1 MPFQSSL
8 STIAGGGVPS
18 ASSPAVL
25 TAGPAAA
32 AATGDASGKEGSS
45 EARKPP
51 SPTIPDSQRREIED
65 EGSGGGETI
74 SVQRQDTEVRQSLLP
89 QGGEADRPGRPSSP
103 EHRQSPEKG
112 DGNRQDERGDLSI
125 SETSA
130 VEKTV
135 SPSGDSRTQI
145 QAEAAAEEDECPP
158 SPHPSFRVAENKK
171 DGESVCDSA
180 GTEAQNPIQQQA
192 SLQSPVLSRSPSPFP
207 APSSS
212 PVKTAALTSVPVS
225 TTPSPK
231 EDPRPSESTV
241 VGEDDAEAK
250 SSTSPDPPAADP
262 EEESQVPREQRLSP
276 PSSTADKE
284 AEEASAEKEDAAQVA
299 PSSPPVEAAV
309 EAEAE
314 ALSMPSTSPSSES
327 LSSSQKQPSS
337 PSSTVPHSAAA
348 AAAVAAPTTVA
359 SYPVTSSVSCPT
371 VCDIRQSE
379 EVKPASPEPE
389 KEGKPTENS
398 GSSSTPVAPC
408 PPEQPLLQESLLPPT
423 ESSTGEDIPA
433 DKKEVSRVEVEDRRE
448 TSGGS
453 GEIFATLTE
462 CSPPSDGAASK
473 SADSQ
478 GEVRFS

>member
-1 MPFQSSL
+1 M
-8 STIAGGGVPS
+8 
-18 ASSPAVL
+18 
-25 TAGPAAA
+25 
-32 AATGDASGKEGSS
+32 
-45 EARKPP
+45 
-51 SPTIPDSQRREIED
+51 
-65 EGSGGGETI
+65 
-74 SVQRQDTEVRQSLLP
+74 RQSLLP
-89 QGGEADRPGRPSSP
+89 QGGEADRPGRPPSP
-103 EHRQSPEKG
+103 EHRQSPGKG

-130 VEKTV
+130 AEKSV

-145 QAEAAAEEDECPP
+145 QAEAAGLRKRDDCSP
-158 SPHPSFRVAENKK
+158 SPDPSFRVAENKK

-180 GTEAQNPIQQQA
+180 GPEAQNPIQQQA
-192 SLQSPVLSRSPSPFP
+192 SPQSPALSRSPSPFP

-212 PVKTAALTSVPVS
+212 PVKTAASTSVPVS
-225 TTPSPK
+225 TTPNPK
-231 EDPRPSESTV
+231 EDPRPSESTA
-241 VGEDDAEAK
+241 VGGDDAEAK
-250 SSTSPDPPAADP
+250 SPPSMSPDPPAADP
-262 EEESQVPREQRLSP
+262 EAESQVPREQQRLSP

-284 AEEASAEKEDAAQVA
+284 AEEASAEREDAARVA
-299 PSSPPVEAAV
+299 PSSPPVEAAA

-314 ALSMPSTSPSSES
+314 ALPMPSTSPSSES

-337 PSSTVPHSAAA
+337 PSSTAPHSA

-389 KEGKPTENS
+389 KDGKPTEN
-398 GSSSTPVAPC
+398 SSSTPVAPC
-408 PPEQPLLQESLLPPT
+408 PPEQPLLQESLRPPT